1 MTRCNEYLQAKKR
14 EQKGILR
21 DIHYSFYKIIFSF
34 DGEVARA
41 EGRDEGAGRYVGLHD
56 MKFTKNQ

>member
-1 MTRCNEYLQAKKR
+1 LQAKKR